1 MEVYFVRHGET
12 DGNVAR
18 RHQHPETTLN
28 HEGVEQAKRVAW
40 EIAELRPTHI
50 ISSTHLRAVQTTQII
65 TSYCENL
72 IPDTHPAFEELKRPD
87 WLVGNRYQSLTT
99 LWYVWLW
106 FLNVA
111 QEGGE
116 SYQDLLERVKAARTF
131 LESLPD
137 DARVVVVSHAVF
149 TNIFLEH
156 VCTDKPMSFWR
167 AFRRFIAI
175 LKIRNTAILHLRH
188 ISTVPGVCGWRFIG
202 GVSKHPKS

>member
-1 MEVYFVRHGET
+1 MDVYFVRHGET
-12 DGNVAR
+12 DGNLAR

-28 HEGVEQAKRVAW
+28 EEGVRQAELVAE
-40 EIAELRPTHI
+40 EIAKLRPTHI

-65 TSYCENL
+65 TSCCDDI

-99 LWYVWLW
+99 MWYVWRW
-106 FLNVA
+106 FMNVT

-116 SYQDLLERVKAARTF
+116 TYRDMLERVKTARTF

-156 VCTDKPMSFWR
+156 VCTDKPMNLWR
-167 AFRRFIAI
+167 AFRRFLAI
-175 LKIRNTAILHLRH
+175 LKIRNTAIIHLQH
-188 ISTVPGVCGWRFIG
+188 LQTAPGTCGWRFLG
-202 GVSKHPKS
+202 GVNDQFKL